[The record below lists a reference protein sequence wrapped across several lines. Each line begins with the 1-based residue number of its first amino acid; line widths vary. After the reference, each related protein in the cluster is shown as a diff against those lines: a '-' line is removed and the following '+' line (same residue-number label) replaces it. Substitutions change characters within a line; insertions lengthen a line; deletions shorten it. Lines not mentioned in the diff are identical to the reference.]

1 VGTVVITGGVPK
13 EVRFVIRPF
22 LVVILING
30 GRGVGSASLE
40 ARNQRLRSD
49 KRQSRQGYA

>member
-40 ARNQRLRSD
+40 ARSQRLRSD

>member
-1 VGTVVITGGVPK
+1 MGTVVITGGVPK
-13 EVRFVIRPF
+13 EVCFFIRLL
-22 LVVILING
+22 LVVILIN

-49 KRQSRQGYA
+49 KR